1 MVIINSNAVISRKEF
16 QVTLCCPPIARKMD
30 LTPANAV
37 EKREGAA
44 IKNISCMAARMA
56 LSELWV
62 FQEKVDM
69 KVSAFSFNSSLL
81 IFGYL

>member
-1 MVIINSNAVISRKEF
+1 MEEF
-16 QVTLCCPPIARKMD
+16 DLKKLMSDMQGGKSMPEKDNKM
-30 LTPANAV
+30 
-37 EKREGAA
+37 KK
-44 IKNISCMAARMA
+44 KNGVSGKNKA